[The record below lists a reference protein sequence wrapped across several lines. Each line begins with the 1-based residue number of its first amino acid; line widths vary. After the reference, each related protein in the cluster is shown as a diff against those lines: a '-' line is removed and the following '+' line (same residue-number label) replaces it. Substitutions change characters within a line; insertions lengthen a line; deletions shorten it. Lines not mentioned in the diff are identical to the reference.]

1 MAECV
6 LDETKEIGRIDRPPH
21 PNPAASP
28 PMDLVGPG
36 APPFKQ
42 EKRMTGA
49 TPHSAHATDSLPVRR
64 QGFDCGQGAEDS
76 YRLDYFDWGRPDN
89 SRVVVCMHGYGR
101 TARDFDVL
109 ARDLSA
115 HFRVICPDLAIRGDS
130 DWLGKAEEHD
140 FAQLLADLKG
150 LLLGLGIEKVDWIG
164 ASLGGVLGIHLA
176 VQPAAFVRRLV
187 MKNIGECM
195 PFASSLRPGH
205 PLCAPLAGVHSADL
219 WKQLM
224 CPTVL
229 LRGDGLAV
237 TPAEVDVI
245 RRFLLGEA
253 REGRT
258 ESYASAPA

>member
-1 MAECV
+1 LKPE
-6 LDETKEIGRIDRPPH
+6 R
-21 PNPAASP
+21 
-28 PMDLVGPG
+28 
-36 APPFKQ
+36 
-42 EKRMTGA
+42 RMTVA
-49 TPHSAHATDSLPVRR
+49 APLSASETVRLPVRR
-64 QGFDCGQGAEDS
+64 HGSDCRQGAEGS

-101 TARDFDVL
+101 AARDFDVL

-176 VQPAAFVRRLV
+176 VQPASFVRRLV

-195 PFASSLRPGH
+195 PMASSPHPGH

-224 CPTVL
+224 CPTIL

-237 TPAEVDVI
+237 TLAEVDVI

-253 REGRT
+253 RAGRR
-258 ESYASAPA
+258 ESYATAPA